1 MVRKQSKQRVA
12 ILQYLQSTREHPTA
26 DVVYS
31 NLRQELPN
39 ISLGTVYRNL
49 SVLADSGDILRINL
63 GDGTDRFDYRTQP
76 HYHFICEECGAVMDL
91 ELEDIPSV
99 THIARDQFDGHIAGH
114 TTYFHGICPNCL
126 AQH

>member
-49 SVLADSGDILRINL
+49 SVLADSGDILRLNL
-63 GDGTDRFDYRTQP
+63 GDGTDRFDYRTEA

-114 TTYFHGICPNCL
+114 TTYFHGICPSCL